1 VRSSKTL
8 LIPDED
14 SSPRRP
20 LKKRPSP
27 TINTKA
33 ALDDIIDIFSQ
44 PLRSQQELDEEA
56 SSSEDESDATSLTSR
71 SFGNQSDAEEKT
83 VAGEDNPPPTSLA
96 DRQDELM
103 DEVSVTEI
111 SKGMARLEL
120 QPCEQYQEPVEVL
133 PHPVPADIAPNQGF
147 VFPMPIPPQ
156 PPIQPP
162 AERRFNLNLMTPI
175 EERTESTVFQHSQ
188 HSQDDSSQQSPLGT
202 HFARPRTPSR
212 KINFAGRELDS
223 SPFEEYIPK
232 PRPTILDKSKRSVL
246 PTKPFD
252 LKKHDTKTVGPIIK
266 ETQCNPMDQ
275 SIRQQIFDALKPAIN
290 TYDGFTG
297 EEYHDAQ
304 RIPEIER
311 FITKMSRKDGGV
323 TQNLEMRIVLGG
335 VDYAI
340 RKKLGQGAFA
350 PVFLAEALD
359 TKVLRAIK
367 VEKNPPSKWE
377 FYLMRQA
384 KRRLGVSRAADSM
397 IDTIGLHL
405 FRDESYL
412 ILEYRDQG
420 TILDLVNSA
429 KVSPIGESST
439 GVMDEILAMFLA
451 IELVRSVENLH
462 SKNILHGDLKADNCL
477 VRFDESELTDSYR
490 RDGSGGWNAKGIAL
504 IDFGRG
510 VDMKLFPDKVQFI
523 ADWETDDQD
532 CPEMREMRPWTFQVD
547 YWGLAGI
554 IHSMLYGKYITT
566 RTEPVGMGKKRYLL
580 KESLKRYW
588 QQDLWKGLLEVLLN
602 PGLVAAEEGTWP
614 ITHKLKECRGKM
626 EAWLEENS
634 ERGVG
639 LRGIIRR
646 IEMERKAGR

>member
-1 VRSSKTL
+1 MT
-8 LIPDED
+8 
-14 SSPRRP
+14 
-20 LKKRPSP
+20 
-27 TINTKA
+27 
-33 ALDDIIDIFSQ
+33 
-44 PLRSQQELDEEA
+44 
-56 SSSEDESDATSLTSR
+56 
-71 SFGNQSDAEEKT
+71 
-83 VAGEDNPPPTSLA
+83 
-96 DRQDELM
+96 
-103 DEVSVTEI
+103 EVSEGIAT
-111 SKGMARLEL
+111 LEV
-120 QPCEQYQEPVEVL
+120 QPCEQYKKPVENL
-133 PHPVPADIAPNQGF
+133 PPPVRADITPKQEF
-147 VFPMPIPPQ
+147 VFPAPLPPQ
-156 PPIQPP
+156 PQVQPP

-175 EERTESTVFQHSQ
+175 EERTESSIFQHSQ
-188 HSQDDSSQQSPLGT
+188 HFQDDSFQKSPLET
-202 HFARPRTPSR
+202 HSGHPRTPRR
-212 KINFAGRELDS
+212 KINFAKQDLDS
-223 SPFEEYIPK
+223 SPFEESVPK
-232 PRPTILDKSKRSVL
+232 PRPTLDKFKPYL
-246 PTKPFD
+246 QPTKPFD
-252 LKKHDTKTVGPIIK
+252 IKKPDTKTVSPIIK

-275 SIRQQIFDALKPAIN
+275 SIRQQIFEALKPAIS
-290 TYDGFTG
+290 TYEGFTG

-304 RIPEIER
+304 RVPEIER

-359 TKVLRAIK
+359 TGVLHAIK
-367 VEKNPPSKWE
+367 VERNPPSKWE

-397 IDTIGLHL
+397 INTIALHL

-439 GVMDEILAMFLA
+439 GVMDETLAMFLA
-451 IELVRSVENLH
+451 IELIRSVENLH

-490 RDGSGGWNAKGIAL
+490 RDGSGGWDAKGIAL

-614 ITHKLKECRGKM
+614 ITHKLKEWREKM

-646 IEMERKAGR
+646 IEAERKAGR